1 VARRRYAVVRRN
13 NKMPFINSNETK
25 LYYKEFGTGNPILVL
40 HGGPGVDHK
49 YMLNLKALAKYYRLI
64 FVD

>member
-1 VARRRYAVVRRN
+1 
-13 NKMPFINSNETK
+13 MPFINSNETK